1 MKYCKRCGAACDDSM
16 QFCPNCGDPLPMVQ
30 TQQPSPSSQDPS
42 MPNNPYSTSYGFPRS
57 YFKERNIVLCIIFS
71 IITCGIYPLY
81 WLVVLNND
89 LNDLAGD
96 REALS
101 GGIVLLLTL
110 VTCNIYFIY
119 WSYRAGEKVDCIKR
133 QSPTF
138 HIVFLILSLFGL
150 GIVNF
155 ILIQDTINKRI
166 HGQI

>member
-1 MKYCKRCGAACDDSM
+1 MIYCKRCGAACDDSM
-16 QFCPNCGDPLPMVQ
+16 QFCLNCGNPLPMVS
-30 TQQPSPSSQDPS
+30 THQPPPPPQDPS
-42 MPNNPYSTSYGFPRS
+42 MPYNPYTTTNNGPHRC
-57 YFKERNIVLCIIFS
+57 FKERNIVMCIILS
-71 IITCGIYPLY
+71 IITCGIYPFY

-89 LNDLAGD
+89 LNDLTGD
-96 REALS
+96 RNAFS
-101 GGIVLLLTL
+101 GGMVLLLTL

-133 QSPTF
+133 QAPTF